1 MDDALR
7 QLRAIIRQKSLRI
20 GEFTLSSGKRS
31 SYYLDCR
38 MTTLDPTG
46 ALLIGRLM
54 LDCIRKR
61 NIQADAIGG
70 FRIGVGAGATAIAV
84 VSVLEGLDPSGV
96 IFFTVKH
103 GLGKPMISAG
113 RYAVH
118 SYRREG

>member
-54 LDCIRKR
+54 LDCIRKH

-70 FRIGVGAGATAIAV
+70 LTTGGNAHPNAVAGVRGLVGHAPPALV
-84 VSVLEGLDPSGV
+84 VVPENESDSTQKLVGGSDGE
-96 IFFTVKH
+96 
-103 GLGKPMISAG
+103 
-113 RYAVH
+113 
-118 SYRREG
+118 

>member
-7 QLRAIIRQKSLRI
+7 QLRAIIQQKSLRI

-61 NIQADAIGG
+61 HIQAHAIGG
-70 FRIGVGAGATAIAV
+70 LPIGADPIGTAVPLVSALEVQPLPAV
-84 VSVLEGLDPSGV
+84 IVRKE
-96 IFFTVKH
+96 
-103 GLGKPMISAG
+103 
-113 RYAVH
+113 
-118 SYRREG
+118 

>member
-54 LDCIRKR
+54 LDCIRKH

-70 FRIGVGAGATAIAV
+70 LTIGADPIATAVAGVSALVRQPLSAFFFCKKKESHGQKKFIA
-84 VSVLEGLDPSGV
+84 GGD
-96 IFFTVKH
+96 
-103 GLGKPMISAG
+103 
-113 RYAVH
+113 
-118 SYRREG
+118 

>member
-70 FRIGVGAGATAIAV
+70 FLVRAEPTPNGA
-84 VSVLEGLDPSGV
+84 P
-96 IFFTVKH
+96 
-103 GLGKPMISAG
+103 LGSAPF
-113 RYAVH
+113 RQPPPRPFVFH
-118 SYRREG
+118 KT

>member
-70 FRIGVGAGATAIAV
+70 FAVSGDTPPNAGAGGRAPLREA
-84 VSVLEGLDPSGV
+84 PSAL
-96 IFFTVKH
+96 FFSERNK
-103 GLGKPMISAG
+103 IS
-113 RYAVH
+113 RTPKINQ
-118 SYRREG
+118 RW

>member
-54 LDCIRKR
+54 LDCIRKH

-70 FRIGVGAGATAIAV
+70 LT
-84 VSVLEGLDPSGV
+84 
-96 IFFTVKH
+96 
-103 GLGKPMISAG
+103 ISADTIPTARAG
-113 RYAVH
+113 VRALLGQPPPALFFCQETK
-118 SYRREG
+118 R

>member
-46 ALLIGRLM
+46 ALLIGRL
-54 LDCIRKR
+54 
-61 NIQADAIGG
+61 NIMFADAVQHQAADEEGPC
-70 FRIGVGAGATAIAV
+70 RIKRCHSAVKVVGT
-84 VSVLEGLDPSGV
+84 SFSG
-96 IFFTVKH
+96 
-103 GLGKPMISAG
+103 
-113 RYAVH
+113 RQ
-118 SYRREG
+118 RELANAQ

>member
-70 FRIGVGAGATAIAV
+70 LTRGAGPNATALAV
-84 VSVLEGLDPSGV
+84 VRALCGETAPSP
-96 IFFTVKH
+96 IY
-103 GLGKPMISAG
+103 S
-113 RYAVH
+113 
-118 SYRREG
+118 